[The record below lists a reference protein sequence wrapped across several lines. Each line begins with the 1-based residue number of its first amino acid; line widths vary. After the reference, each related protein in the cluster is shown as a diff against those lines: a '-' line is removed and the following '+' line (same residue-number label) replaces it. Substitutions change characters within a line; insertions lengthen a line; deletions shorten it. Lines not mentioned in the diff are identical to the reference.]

1 MNSNKHLSSAIE
13 YDKQTDRC
21 FYMEQWFKDRKWI
34 FAVLAAM
41 LLFESGAG
49 IRRLSMNIWE
59 GKAEET
65 QYPAVMSI
73 EASDTEASDTEAA
86 ETEDPGTEETGT
98 EQTDAENTETEYPIT
113 VQPNLELN
121 AHAAA
126 LLDAENGRVLYEKN
140 GREQRAMAS
149 TTKIMTCLLALE
161 LGNLEDVVTFSANAA
176 AQPDVQMNGCEG
188 EQYYLRDLLYSL
200 MLESHNDTAVAIAE
214 HIGGSVEGFA
224 ALMNDKAQ
232 ELGVYET
239 HFVTPNG
246 LDAEG
251 HYTTA
256 CDLGKIACYA
266 IQNPDF
272 LGIIQ
277 TPSYTFQEIN
287 GGRTVS
293 VTNRDAFLTSYDGAM
308 GIKTGFTGEAGYC
321 FVGAAQRDDRTFVSV
336 VLASGWPPHKTY
348 KWKDT
353 QVLMDYGMEQY
364 QEQIILDPSYSLPE
378 IPVRNGIETD
388 AVPLYLTDSISL
400 LLRTDEPVHYLER
413 LPAELEAPVQK
424 DMIAGTVEIYVGDEL
439 YQTVVV
445 YTGAEVERIS
455 YRYVLRCLFQRYFM
469 IPDSVRG

>member
-1 MNSNKHLSSAIE
+1 MK
-13 YDKQTDRC
+13 
-21 FYMEQWFKDRKWI
+21 QWFKDRKWI
-34 FAVLAAM
+34 CAVLAAM

-49 IRRLSMNIWE
+49 IRRLSMNIRE
-59 GKAEET
+59 GKEEA
-65 QYPAVMSI
+65 QYPAVMSM
-73 EASDTEASDTEAA
+73 EASETEAPDIGTSDTETSETVASGTEDSATEAA
-86 ETEDPGTEETGT
+86 GM
-98 EQTDAENTETEYPIT
+98 EQEAAENTEIEYPIP
-113 VQPNLELN
+113 VQPDLGLN

-149 TTKIMTCLLALE
+149 TTKIMTCTLALE

-188 EQYYLRDLLYSL
+188 EQYYLGDLLYSL

-224 ALMNDKAQ
+224 ELMNEKAQ
-232 ELGVYET
+232 ELGAYET

-256 CDLGKIACYA
+256 CDLGRIACYA

-272 LGIIQ
+272 LNIIQ

-293 VTNRDAFLTSYDGAM
+293 VTNRDAFLTSYDGAL

-321 FVGAAQRDDRTFVSV
+321 FVGAARRDDKTFVSV

-353 QVLMDYGMEQY
+353 QALMDYGMEQY
-364 QEQIILDPSYSLPE
+364 QEQVILDPSYSLPE
-378 IPVRNGIETD
+378 LPVLNGIEADT
-388 AVPLYLTDSISL
+388 VPLYLTDSISL
-400 LLRTDEPVHYLER
+400 LMRTDESVHYIEK

-424 DMIAGTVEIYVGDEL
+424 DRIAGTLEIYIGEEL

-455 YRYVLRCLFQRYFM
+455 YRYVLRCLFRRYFL
-469 IPDSVRG
+469 IRNSACG